1 MARRKTVAIDDELIL
16 IGLGANRAAN
26 QTTSPLAACQEA
38 LLQLG
43 HCEIKVSRRS
53 GWYVSAP
60 VPETDQEW
68 YVNAVVAVDT
78 ELRPNALL
86 KRLMSIER
94 RFGRRR
100 STRWESRTLDLD
112 LLAYGREV
120 FAGGRVGEPVLP
132 HPRVLE
138 RAFVIEPIMEIAPAW
153 SHPADPRSLRGE
165 AALLRSRQHLLALSP
180 STLEIDSKVC
190 DKT

>member
-16 IGLGANRAAN
+16 IGLGANRAAD

-43 HCEIKVSRRS
+43 RCGIKVRRRS

-60 VPETDQEW
+60 VPEADQEW
-68 YVNAVVAVDT
+68 YVNAVVAIDT
-78 ELRPNALL
+78 EFSPKALL
-86 KRLMSIER
+86 KRLLNIER

-100 STRWESRTLDLD
+100 STRWGPRTLDLD

-120 FAGGRVGEPVLP
+120 RAGGPLGEPVLP

-138 RAFVIEPIMEIAPAW
+138 RVFVIEPIMEIASAW
-153 SHPADPRSLRGE
+153 SHPADSRSLRGQ

-180 STLEIDSKVC
+180 PALEIDSKIC
-190 DKT
+190 HKT